1 MEGGT
6 ILFFQIYL
14 NLYPTVS
21 SVLEDIDADVDFNAL
36 KACDRFGRSERTTKW
51 RKRTLSG
58 LQ

>member
-1 MEGGT
+1 MEAGT

-51 RKRTLSG
+51 RKRT
-58 LQ
+58 